1 MKKIVLLVAVALSL
15 YGCAIKQ
22 YAQSQS
28 VSPTEAT
35 ALDCKAIGQ
44 ELAKCRSTQEEIER
58 TGDFDGRTVL
68 GFLGDFGIG
77 NAMAKD
83 TARQKNQDRMNQ
95 LESIKV
101 AKNCQ

>member
-1 MKKIVLLVAVALSL
+1 MESA
-15 YGCAIKQ
+15 
-22 YAQSQS
+22 
-28 VSPTEAT
+28 
-35 ALDCKAIGQ
+35 ALDCTAIKQ
-44 ELAKCRSTQEEIER
+44 ELAKCHSTSDEIEK

-83 TARQKNQDRMNQ
+83 TARQKNRGRINQ

-101 AKNCQ
+101 AKNCP